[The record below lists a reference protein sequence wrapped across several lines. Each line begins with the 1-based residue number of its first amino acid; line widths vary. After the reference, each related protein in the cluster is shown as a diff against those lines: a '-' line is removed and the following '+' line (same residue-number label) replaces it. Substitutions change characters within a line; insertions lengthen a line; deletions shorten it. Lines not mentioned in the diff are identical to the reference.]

1 MSISESMAG
10 NQKHARLSAG
20 DEPVGARQWK
30 HPGETFYTTEA
41 VSLENPAPDPV
52 NRTMITLTV
61 MLAAIMTMLD
71 STIANVALPH
81 MAGSMSASADQIN
94 WVLTSYIIAAAIMTP
109 VTGWFAGRLGVKR
122 MFMIAIVGFTI
133 ASALCGAAQNLTQI
147 VLFRVLQG
155 MFGAGM
161 MPLSQT
167 VMLDTYPPQERGQ
180 AMAIWGMGVTVGP
193 ILGPVIGGW
202 LTDDFSWRWVFFI
215 NLPIG
220 ALCVAGVATF
230 MPRNQPTHRRPLEW
244 IGFLLLAIALAA
256 FQLMLDRGQEN
267 DWFASPETIAE
278 AVTAACAL
286 WMFVIHTA
294 TARHSFLP
302 VALLGD
308 RNFVTATL
316 VNLSLG
322 LLVFPVMAILPPM
335 LETLMGYPVLTTGL
349 VTAPRGLG
357 SIISMFVV
365 GRIINRVDARILIL
379 TGLGVFALSF
389 RAMSHFALTMDW
401 QAVATTGFIQ
411 GLGTGMV
418 FTPITVLAF
427 GALRPDL
434 RPDATGFFA
443 LLRSVGNSAGIS
455 LMQAGYTRLTQTVH
469 SRLVG
474 GLSPENPIAQA
485 PDLASPLSL
494 STQTGMMALNEEAT
508 RQASMVAYVDLYH
521 LLFLTALGIMPL
533 ILFLRPITLAPA
545 SRPIA
550 VEH

>member
-1 MSISESMAG
+1 
-10 NQKHARLSAG
+10 
-20 DEPVGARQWK
+20 
-30 HPGETFYTTEA
+30 
-41 VSLENPAPDPV
+41 
-52 NRTMITLTV
+52 MITLTV

-81 MAGSMSASADQIN
+81 MAGTMSASADQIN

-122 MFMIAIVGFTI
+122 MFLIAIVGFTV
-133 ASALCGAAQNLTQI
+133 ASALCGAAQNLPQI

-161 MPLSQT
+161 MPLSQA
-167 VMLDTYPPQERGQ
+167 VMLDTYPVKERGQ

-220 ALCVAGVATF
+220 ALCLAGVAAF
-230 MPRNQPTHRRPLEW
+230 LPRNQPTHKRPLEW
-244 IGFLLLAIALAA
+244 VGFLLLAVALAA
-256 FQLMLDRGQEN
+256 FQLMLDRGPQN
-267 DWFASPETIAE
+267 DWFASGETVIE
-278 AVTAACAL
+278 AVTAACAM
-286 WMFVIHTA
+286 WMFVIHTL
-294 TARHSFLP
+294 TTRPSFLP

-322 LLVFPVMAILPPM
+322 VLVFPVMAILPPM

-357 SIISMFVV
+357 SIVSMFLV
-365 GRIINRVDARILIL
+365 GRIINRVDPRVLIM
-379 TGLGVFALSF
+379 TGLGVFAISF
-389 RAMSHFALTMDW
+389 RAMSQFSLDMDSG
-401 QAVATTGFIQ
+401 AVATTGFVQ

-418 FTPITVLAF
+418 FTPVTVLAF
-427 GALRPDL
+427 GTLRPDL

-455 LMQAGYTRLTQTVH
+455 LLQATYTRLVQTVH
-469 SRLVG
+469 SHLVE
-474 GLSPENPIAQA
+474 GLSPDNPMARAPELAAPFSLTTQA
-485 PDLASPLSL
+485 
-494 STQTGMMALNEEAT
+494 GMMALNTEAT
-508 RQASMVAYVDLYH
+508 RQASMVAYIDLYY
-521 LLFLTALGIMPL
+521 LMFLMALAIMPL
-533 ILFLRPITLAPA
+533 ILFLRPTGQVATSPPA
-545 SRPIA
+545 A
-550 VEH
+550 AEH